1 MTGHALAVAA
11 AEFAASKKA
20 LDVMILDLRN
30 LSDVTDYYVLC
41 SGESDTQVKAIT
53 DAIIDGMERSGVKS
67 FRREGYTN
75 LQWVLLDF
83 FDVVVHIFHQR
94 TREYYE
100 LERLWGD
107 APVEVLQD
115 APPA

>member
-1 MTGHALAVAA
+1 MTGHALAIAA

-20 LDVMILDLRN
+20 HNVMILDLRN

-41 SGESDTQVKAIT
+41 SGDSDTQVKAIT
-53 DAIIDGMERSGVKS
+53 DAIIEEMEKKGVTS
-67 FRREGYTN
+67 YRREGYTN

-94 TREYYE
+94 AREYYE

-107 APVEVLQD
+107 APVEILQD
-115 APPA
+115 AKLP